1 MLVGG
6 FWQPGAT
13 VASTGLLTV
22 FIGAL
27 VFNRI
32 RGLDIHCGC
41 FSTESNK
48 GPAGMWIVVRDLA
61 FMTISIYL
69 TLYAFFF
76 RPAATMARAAGVER
90 TVMK

>member
-1 MLVGG
+1 LIGG

-13 VASTGLLTV
+13 VVSTGLLTV

-41 FSTESNK
+41 FSSESTAEPSNLWTV
-48 GPAGMWIVVRDLA
+48 ARDLG

-69 TLYAFFF
+69 TLHAFFF